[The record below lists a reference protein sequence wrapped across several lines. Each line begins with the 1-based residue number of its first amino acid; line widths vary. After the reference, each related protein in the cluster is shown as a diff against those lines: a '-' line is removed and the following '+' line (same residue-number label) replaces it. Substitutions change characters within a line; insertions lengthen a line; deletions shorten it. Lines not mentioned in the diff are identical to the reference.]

1 MTPEEMV
8 YGYAIIRRFGNRE
21 FYGKELDLYIK
32 HMLKQKEIVRR
43 VSDDLED
50 LVTDGEDA

>member
-50 LVTDGEDA
+50 LVTDGEE